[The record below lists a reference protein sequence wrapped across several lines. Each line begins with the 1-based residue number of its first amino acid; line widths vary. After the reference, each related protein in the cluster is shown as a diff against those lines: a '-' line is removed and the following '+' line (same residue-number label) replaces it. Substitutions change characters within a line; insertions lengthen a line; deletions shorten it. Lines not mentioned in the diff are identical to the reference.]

1 MILFFENGQQIRGS
15 AIREA
20 VLRSDCS
27 PIPLTLELELRAG
40 EATYEKFAQEGRT
53 LRAGTGDEFH
63 IVKSE
68 RVSSRET
75 QGDFERSS
83 IRVVALL
90 KACLPIAYV
99 RQRAIIKERAALSAI
114 YRAAGSTIRSVDAD
128 FPVPRFYCPIGE
140 TPSYHIARILQEE
153 GGIVRW
159 KNHRLQFLRLPDIF
173 RQSPALTVPESN
185 TVAIDGGFLE
195 RHEVPW
201 AFSLDESAGFVFGN
215 RSKARSVRFAPF
227 QNAQRLRNLTRTLV
241 QRKTINTTLN
251 FSIAAGDVAE
261 VIGSGRFAIVTA
273 AHVFRS
279 GGMDGEEPATYTR
292 LWLASLED

>member
-1 MILFFENGQQIRGS
+1 MILFFDNGQQIPGS
-15 AIREA
+15 VIRES
-20 VLRSDCS
+20 VFRSDCS
-27 PIPLTLELELRAG
+27 PVPLTLEVELSAG
-40 EATYEKFAQEGRT
+40 DSCFEKLTQEGRT
-53 LRAGTGDEFH
+53 LRSGTGDDFH

-68 RVSSRET
+68 RVNSREV
-75 QGDFERSS
+75 QGESERAS
-83 IRVVALL
+83 IRIVALL

-173 RQSPALTVPESN
+173 RQSPALTVAEAN
-185 TVAIDGGFLE
+185 TADIDGGFLE

-201 AFSLDESAGFVFGN
+201 FFSLNESAGFVFGN
-215 RSKARSVRFAPF
+215 RSKARAVRFAPF
-227 QNAQRLRNLTRTLV
+227 KNTQRLRNLTRTLV
-241 QRKTINTTLN
+241 QRKTLNTTLN
-251 FSIAAGDVAE
+251 FSIAAGDVVE
-261 VIGSGRFAIVTA
+261 VLGNGRFAIVTA

-279 GGMDGEEPATYTR
+279 GTEGEEPTTYTR